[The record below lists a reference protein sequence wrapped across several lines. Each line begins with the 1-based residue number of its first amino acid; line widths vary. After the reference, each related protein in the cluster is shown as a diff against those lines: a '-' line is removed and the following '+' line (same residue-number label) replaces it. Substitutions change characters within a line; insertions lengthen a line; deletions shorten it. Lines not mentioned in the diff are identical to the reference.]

1 MYYFAL
7 TFLSQLYLSLS
18 CHFYCILLYCIR
30 LYTTDNNNNNNNTN
44 NYYNN
49 DNNNNNIDNN
59 NNTNTNTNNN
69 DVNNNIDNNIDDNDN
84 YFDNNDD
91 NDNLIKFPLTLRS
104 SNIQLFECCH
114 HRNSP
119 PFYLIYF
126 I

>member
-49 DNNNNNIDNN
+49 D
-59 NNTNTNTNNN
+59 
-69 DVNNNIDNNIDDNDN
+69 VNNNIDDNIDDNDN
-84 YFDNNDD
+84 YFDNNDN

>member
-1 MYYFAL
+1 M
-7 TFLSQLYLSLS
+7 
-18 CHFYCILLYCIR
+18 R
-30 LYTTDNNNNNNNTN
+30 LYTTDNNDN

-49 DNNNNNIDNN
+49 NSNNNNIDNN
-59 NNTNTNTNNN
+59 NNTNT
-69 DVNNNIDNNIDDNDN
+69 DN
-84 YFDNNDD
+84 

-119 PFYLIYF
+119 PFYLFYF